1 MILKQANSFKKVC
14 NDSSLIFL
22 PCVLCIFCFN
32 IHQHGRQILHFK
44 LHVDGCKFHYR
55 RPQVVHR
62 CITQS
67 ICFVNKAA
75 PPITQVGLGHVI
87 GCLGRRIRSG
97 L

>member
-1 MILKQANSFKKVC
+1 LLRIVLT
-14 NDSSLIFL
+14 DFL
-22 PCVLCIFCFN
+22 ALCMFCFN
-32 IHQHGRQILHFK
+32 IHQHGRQILYFK

-62 CITQS
+62 CTTQS
-67 ICFVNKAA
+67 IGFVNKAA

-97 L
+97 PKYWLTRLW